1 MRSSSLL
8 EQIIE
13 DSKKSPIKKDINR
26 AAVLALRV
34 EIKEALDQGWSM
46 KKIWKVLH
54 DRGSISFSYQA
65 FTVYVNRLILCDDK
79 QAKYPI
85 RNSAK
90 AAEKPVKKPDDKPQQ
105 VAPKEK
111 VDTNIIK
118 SFIYDPL
125 LFTKEDLI

>member
-13 DSKKSPIKKDINR
+13 DAKKSPIKKDINR
-26 AAVLALRV
+26 AAVLALRG
-34 EIKEALDQGWSM
+34 EIKEALDQGWPM
-46 KKIWKVLH
+46 TRIWKVLH

-90 AAEKPVKKPDDKPQQ
+90 TAENPVKKPDVKPQKIT
-105 VAPKEK
+105 PKEK
-111 VDTNIIK
+111 VDTNVIK
-118 SFIYDPL
+118 SFVYDPL
-125 LFTKEDLI
+125 MLTKDDL